1 MRRVE
6 PYFRGLINEDFVVRR
21 ANYEDTKGRCPPYM
35 VYVDHE
41 ARDICLVVRGLKSS
55 QIADYEILLDQ
66 KKGAEV
72 SDAVPFGINN
82 REGAREM
89 PSLFPLPFASWQRL
103 DGGFVHTGM
112 LKAAAWLLDQE
123 MPVLTMLARCHLDYS
138 LTLTGHS
145 LGSGVVAMATVIL
158 HASREHVGFSV
169 RRLRCFCM
177 APARSMSLNLAIKYA
192 DVINSVVLQVR
203 ARHSHGSNP
212 AVPAMRTCSIRTC
225 CWLLVTRPL
234 LASTYMLLF
243 TLLSSYILCHYFLPV
258 HTPSLPHLAPS
269 LPHTDVSHACV
280 PRFLPLGPP
289 LCHSLPCMLLYKY
302 QQDARIPTA
311 DKLKDPRRL
320 YAPGRLFH
328 VLYRPQAGM
337 AQHPRPVVKTAVPVD
352 HRFER
357 VVLSPSIISD
367 HIIGHIEAKCAL
379 ALAVSPPYHSSHPPL
394 LCPHLISL
402 WPPVSLPAIPIREC
416 ALSVLA
422 AMEAEQQVQQTP
434 PEEQRMERSATL
446 KERRGEHLEALA
458 RAVSLHVPHA
468 ADPSS
473 LPHLHSDETE
483 EAAEEEED
491 TVGKDG
497 EPREKEADGGEKGG
511 EGVVDG
517 ERGELLGVG
526 AEEAMERARAEVE
539 KVRAEVEKAAGVV
552 AGKWTEIVDG
562 LVATAAQEVTKVAP
576 GLAEDNAQEWQ

>member
-1 MRRVE
+1 
-6 PYFRGLINEDFVVRR
+6 
-21 ANYEDTKGRCPPYM
+21 
-35 VYVDHE
+35 
-41 ARDICLVVRGLKSS
+41 
-55 QIADYEILLDQ
+55 
-66 KKGAEV
+66 
-72 SDAVPFGINN
+72 
-82 REGAREM
+82 M

-192 DVINSVVLQVR
+192 DVINSVDDFL
-203 ARHSHGSNP
+203 ARTSAPVQS
-212 AVPAMRTCSIRTC
+212 A
-225 CWLLVTRPL
+225 
-234 LASTYMLLF
+234 LAAGF
-243 TLLSSYILCHYFLPV
+243 C
-258 HTPSLPHLAPS
+258 
-269 LPHTDVSHACV
+269 
-280 PRFLPLGPP
+280 
-289 LCHSLPCMLLYKY
+289 LPCMLLYKY

-422 AMEAEQQVQQTP
+422 QVQQTP

-511 EGVVDG
+511 EGAVDG